1 MGSIHRHYQKGR
13 CPVTAF
19 TLKLKIKDAIL
30 SNSAQENDHNH
41 TKWTAMRDKLKRAFG
56 FRFTVKDMWD
66 NQLVT
71 IPENQKI
78 NINAVL
84 TLVVMER
91 CLNNISLN
99 ESAMVLRREDEALR
113 VTVVIQTNIDLP
125 KIQQILD
132 TISEVVID
140 GDTNVFTIGN
150 TFVKLSF
157 DKSEQKFKPVMA
169 ISCDNMLSSFKQYIE
184 KENETAT
191 DTSAIINK
199 LKNTT
204 LREKDIHILFDDV
217 LE

>member
-1 MGSIHRHYQKGR
+1 M
-13 CPVTAF
+13 TTF
-19 TLKLKIKDAIL
+19 TLKLRIKDAIL
-30 SNSAQENDHNH
+30 SPSNQENDRNH
-41 TKWTAMRDKLKRAFG
+41 TKWNNMRDKLKRAFG
-56 FRFTVKDMWD
+56 FGFTVKDMWND
-66 NQLVT
+66 QLVT
-71 IPENQKI
+71 IPKNQNI
-78 NINAVL
+78 NVNAVL

-99 ESAMVLRREDEALR
+99 ESAMVLRRENETLR

-140 GDTNVFTIGN
+140 GGTNVFTIDN

-157 DKSEQKFKPVMA
+157 DKSEQEFKPVMT
-169 ISCDNMLSSFKQYIE
+169 ISCDNILSSFKQYIE
-184 KENETAT
+184 KESETT

-199 LKNTT
+199 LKRTT

-217 LE
+217 LD

>member
-1 MGSIHRHYQKGR
+1 M
-13 CPVTAF
+13 TAF

-30 SNSAQENDHNH
+30 SNSAQENDRNH
-41 TKWTAMRDKLKRAFG
+41 TKWNNMRDKLKRAFG
-56 FRFTVKDMWD
+56 FGFTVKDMWND
-66 NQLVT
+66 QLVT
-71 IPENQKI
+71 IPKNQNI
-78 NINAVL
+78 NVNAVL

-125 KIQQILD
+125 KIQQILN
-132 TISEVVID
+132 TMSEIVID
-140 GDTNVFTIGN
+140 GNTNVFTIDN

-157 DKSEQKFKPVMA
+157 DKSEQEFKPIVT

-184 KENETAT
+184 KENEITTDTAT
-191 DTSAIINK
+191 IINK
-199 LKNTT
+199 LKSTT

-217 LE
+217 LN

>member
-13 CPVTAF
+13 CPLTTF

-30 SNSAQENDHNH
+30 SSSSQENDRNH
-41 TKWTAMRDKLKRAFG
+41 TKWNNMRDKLKRAFG
-56 FRFTVKDMWD
+56 FGFTVKDMWND
-66 NQLVT
+66 QLVT
-71 IPENQKI
+71 IPKNQNI
-78 NINAVL
+78 NVNAVL

-91 CLNNISLN
+91 CLNNININ
-99 ESAMVLRREDEALR
+99 ESAMVLRRENETLR
-113 VTVVIQTNIDLP
+113 VKVVIQTNIDLP
-125 KIQQILD
+125 KIQQILN

-140 GDTNVFTIGN
+140 GSTNVFTIDN

-157 DKSEQKFKPVMA
+157 DESEQKFKPVMT

-184 KENETAT
+184 KENETTA

-199 LKNTT
+199 LKSTT

-217 LE
+217 LD